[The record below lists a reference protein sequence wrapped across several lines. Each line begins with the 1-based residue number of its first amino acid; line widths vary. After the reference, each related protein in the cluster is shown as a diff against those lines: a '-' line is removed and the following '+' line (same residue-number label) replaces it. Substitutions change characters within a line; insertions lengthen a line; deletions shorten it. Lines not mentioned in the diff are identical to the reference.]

1 LRRAQQVSARTL
13 EPFVAFGIAL
23 LLYLA
28 LTLWMTQLLQ
38 WVERRYRLQM

>member
-1 LRRAQQVSARTL
+1 LSR
-13 EPFVAFGIAL
+13 FGIAL

-38 WVERRYRLQM
+38 WVERRYRLQI

>member
-1 LRRAQQVSARTL
+1 LSRFA
-13 EPFVAFGIAL
+13 IAL

-38 WVERRYRLQM
+38 WVERRYRLQI